1 MKRSQLACLCL
12 ASVLAGAAFA
22 QNYPA
27 KPIHFIVPFPPGGST
42 DVLARLIGQK
52 VSERWGQPVL
62 VETKPGANTLI
73 GAEAAAKSA
82 PDGYTWFMPID
93 STLTMNGALYEKLP
107 YDPMKSFAPVTILT
121 RQSLLLMAHPKIPVK
136 SLKELIDYAKA
147 NPGKVNYATGAITSQ
162 VAGEVLKSMAGIN
175 LVNIRY
181 AGSAPTHTALLSG
194 SVETAIGDMGP
205 YLPDIKAGKV
215 FALGT
220 TGPK

>member
-121 RQSLLLMAHPKIPVK
+121 RQSLLLMAHPDRK
-136 SLKELIDYAKA
+136 STRL
-147 NPGKVNYATGAITSQ
+147 NSSHSQ
-162 VAGEVLKSMAGIN
+162 QSRMPS
-175 LVNIRY
+175 
-181 AGSAPTHTALLSG
+181 SA
-194 SVETAIGDMGP
+194 
-205 YLPDIKAGKV
+205 
-215 FALGT
+215 
-220 TGPK
+220 